1 MDAQEYKRKRKRK
14 GSLVMNKDVYGILGD
29 LTAEILLEII
39 AECMDDYLYV
49 IDLQNNKM
57 EISQSALDRF
67 MISETYM
74 RNAKQEIMSVVYK
87 EDRTMFAKHMQAVMD
102 GKEKV
107 HDIHYRW
114 LDKNGLPV
122 WVNCR
127 GVVIDD
133 EDGKPGYLVGCLNET
148 GNQRRADNVT
158 GLLGGMEFCAY
169 LRSQKKPVTTGFL
182 MHIGIDDFAT
192 VNETHGSN
200 YGDYVLKS
208 VADCMKECLS
218 GNQRLYHLVA
228 DQYVIVDLD
237 STSMDDAIQLKK
249 KIGEKID
256 EFIIS
261 EKYEVVF
268 SASAGVIDASTVAE
282 GYEECRKKFEFSLK
296 KAKRMGKNNIYFY
309 RQEDYEKFQR
319 NGRIISA
326 LRNSI
331 ANGCEGFEV
340 YYQPIVDCVSGRVI
354 GAEALMRYTMVT
366 EEGKEWLSPVEF
378 IPLLEKTGL
387 IIPAGRFVLNEA
399 AKMCREIQQ
408 YIPEFSVNVN
418 ISCYQIEHGKIADKI
433 LTAVRD
439 NGLMPDR
446 ICIEMTES
454 GFMDMTP
461 VFCKFRKV
469 LEENGIQFVI
479 DDFGTGYSN
488 LHCISD
494 MNPGYVKMDKDFT
507 AKAMSCERDYELFKK
522 IIEMVHSIGIHICVE
537 GIEKED
543 WHLKMKE
550 LQADYLQ
557 GYFFGKPCEKKKFM
571 EEFVCNPHNNGV
583 W

>member
-1 MDAQEYKRKRKRK
+1 
-14 GSLVMNKDVYGILGD
+14 MNKDVYGLLGD

-49 IDLQNNKM
+49 LDLQNNKM

-67 MISETYM
+67 IISETQM
-74 RNAKQEIMSVVYK
+74 RNAKQEIMLAVYE
-87 EDRTMFAKHMQAVMD
+87 EDRAMFEKHMQAVMD

-158 GLLGGMEFCAY
+158 GLLGGMEFCDY

-182 MHIGIDDFAT
+182 MHIGIDDFAA
-192 VNETHGSN
+192 VNGTHGSN

-218 GNQRLYHLVA
+218 GNQRLYHLIA
-228 DQYVIVDLD
+228 GQYVIVDFD

-249 KIGEKID
+249 RIGEKID

-268 SASAGVIDASTVAE
+268 SVSAGVIDASTVAE

-296 KAKRMGKNNIYFY
+296 KAKQMGKNNIYFY

-326 LRNSI
+326 LRSSI

-408 YIPEFSVNVN
+408 YIPEFRVNVN

-439 NGLMPDR
+439 NGLTPDR

-461 VFCKFRKV
+461 AFCKFRKV

-494 MNPGYVKMDKDFT
+494 MNPGYVKIDKDFT

-522 IIEMVHSIGIHICVE
+522 IIEMVHSIGIRICVE

-571 EEFVCNPHNNGV
+571 EEFVCNLRNKGV
-583 W
+583 

>member
-1 MDAQEYKRKRKRK
+1 MDAQEYKRKRKRE
-14 GSLVMNKDVYGILGD
+14 GSLVMNKDVYKIFGD
-29 LTAEILLEII
+29 MTAEILLEII

-49 IDLQNNKM
+49 IDLQNNTM
-57 EISQSALDRF
+57 EISRSALDRF
-67 MISETYM
+67 MISETHM
-74 RNAKQEIMSVVYK
+74 RNAKQEIMSVVYE

-127 GVVIDD
+127 GVVLDD

-158 GLLGGMEFCAY
+158 GLLGGMEFCDY

-182 MHIGIDDFAT
+182 MHIGIDDFTA
-192 VNETHGSN
+192 VNGTHGSN

-218 GNQRLYHLVA
+218 GNQRLFHLIA
-228 DQYVIVDLD
+228 DQYVIADLD
-237 STSMDDAIQLKK
+237 STSRDDAIQLKK

-340 YYQPIVDCVSGRVI
+340 YYQPIVDCISGRVI

-366 EEGKEWLSPVEF
+366 EEGEERLSPVEF
-378 IPLLEKTGL
+378 IPLLEMTGL
-387 IIPAGRFVLNEA
+387 IIPAGRFLLNEA
-399 AKMCREIQQ
+399 AKMCCEILQ
-408 YIPEFSVNVN
+408 YIPEFKVNVN
-418 ISCYQIEHGKIADKI
+418 ISYYQIEHGKIADRI
-433 LTAVRD
+433 LAAVND
-439 NGLMPDR
+439 NGLAPDH

-461 VFCKFRKV
+461 AFCKFRKV

-494 MNPGYVKMDKDFT
+494 MNPGYVKIDKDFT

-522 IIEMVHSIGIHICVE
+522 IIEMVHSIGIRICVE
-537 GIEKED
+537 GIEEED

-583 W
+583 

>member
-1 MDAQEYKRKRKRK
+1 
-14 GSLVMNKDVYGILGD
+14 MNKDVYGILGD
-29 LTAEILLEII
+29 LTAEVLLEII

-49 IDLQNNKM
+49 LDLQNNKM

-74 RNAKQEIMSVVYK
+74 RNAKQEIMSAVYE
-87 EDRTMFAKHMQAVMD
+87 EDRAMFEKHMQAVMD

-158 GLLGGMEFCAY
+158 GLLGGMEFCDY

-182 MHIGIDDFAT
+182 MHIGIDDFAA
-192 VNETHGSN
+192 VNGTHGSN

-218 GNQRLYHLVA
+218 GNQRLFHLIA

-261 EKYEVVF
+261 EQYEVVF

-296 KAKRMGKNNIYFY
+296 KAKQMGKNNIYFY

-326 LRNSI
+326 LRSSI

-408 YIPEFSVNVN
+408 YIPKFRVNVN

-439 NGLMPDR
+439 NGLTPDR

-461 VFCKFRKV
+461 AFCKFRKV

-522 IIEMVHSIGIHICVE
+522 IIEMVHSIGIRICVE
-537 GIEKED
+537 GIEEED

-571 EEFVCNPHNNGV
+571 EEFVCNLHNNGV
-583 W
+583 

>member
-1 MDAQEYKRKRKRK
+1 
-14 GSLVMNKDVYGILGD
+14 MNKDVYGILGD

-49 IDLQNNKM
+49 LDLQNNKM

-74 RNAKQEIMSVVYK
+74 RNAKQEIMSVVYE
-87 EDRTMFAKHMQAVMD
+87 EDRAMFEKHMQAVMD

-127 GVVIDD
+127 GVVLDD

-158 GLLGGMEFCAY
+158 GLLGGMEFCDY

-182 MHIGIDDFAT
+182 MHIGIDDFAA
-192 VNETHGSN
+192 VNGTHGSN

-218 GNQRLYHLVA
+218 ENQRLFHLIA
-228 DQYVIVDLD
+228 GQYVIVDLD

-268 SASAGVIDASTVAE
+268 SVSAGVIDASTVAE

-296 KAKRMGKNNIYFY
+296 KAKQMGKNNIYFY

-326 LRNSI
+326 LRSSI

-408 YIPEFSVNVN
+408 YIPEFRVNVN

-439 NGLMPDR
+439 NGLRPDR

-461 VFCKFRKV
+461 AFCKFRKV

-522 IIEMVHSIGIHICVE
+522 IIEMVHSIGIRICVE
-537 GIEKED
+537 GIEEED

-571 EEFVCNPHNNGV
+571 EEFVCNLRNKGV
-583 W
+583 

>member
-1 MDAQEYKRKRKRK
+1 
-14 GSLVMNKDVYGILGD
+14 MNKDVYGILGD
-29 LTAEILLEII
+29 LTAEVLLEII

-49 IDLQNNKM
+49 LDLQNNKM

-74 RNAKQEIMSVVYK
+74 RNAKQEIMSAVYE
-87 EDRTMFAKHMQAVMD
+87 EDRAMFEKHMQAVMD

-158 GLLGGMEFCAY
+158 GLLGGMEFCDY

-182 MHIGIDDFAT
+182 MHIGIDDFAA
-192 VNETHGSN
+192 VNGTHGSN

-218 GNQRLYHLVA
+218 GNQRLFHLIA

-249 KIGEKID
+249 KICEKID

-261 EKYEVVF
+261 EQYEVVF

-296 KAKRMGKNNIYFY
+296 KAKQMGKNNIYFY

-326 LRNSI
+326 LRSSI

-408 YIPEFSVNVN
+408 YIPEFRVNVN

-439 NGLMPDR
+439 NGLTPDR

-461 VFCKFRKV
+461 AFCKFRKV

-537 GIEKED
+537 GIEEED

-571 EEFVCNPHNNGV
+571 EEFVCNLRNKGV
-583 W
+583 

>member
-1 MDAQEYKRKRKRK
+1 
-14 GSLVMNKDVYGILGD
+14 MNKDVYGILGD
-29 LTAEILLEII
+29 LTAEVLLEII

-49 IDLQNNKM
+49 LDLQNNKM

-74 RNAKQEIMSVVYK
+74 RNAKQEIMSAVYE
-87 EDRTMFAKHMQAVMD
+87 EDRAMFEKHMQAVMD

-148 GNQRRADNVT
+148 GNQRRAENVT
-158 GLLGGMEFCAY
+158 GLLGGLEFCDY

-182 MHIGIDDFAT
+182 MHIGIDDFAA
-192 VNETHGSN
+192 VNGTHGSN

-218 GNQRLYHLVA
+218 ENQRLFHLIA
-228 DQYVIVDLD
+228 GQYVIVDLD

-249 KIGEKID
+249 RIGEKID

-268 SASAGVIDASTVAE
+268 SVSAGVIDASTVAE

-296 KAKRMGKNNIYFY
+296 KAKQMGKNNIYFY

-326 LRNSI
+326 LRSSI

-387 IIPAGRFVLNEA
+387 IIPAGRLVLNEA

-408 YIPEFSVNVN
+408 YIPEFRVNVN

-439 NGLMPDR
+439 NGLTPDR

-461 VFCKFRKV
+461 AFCKFRKV

-522 IIEMVHSIGIHICVE
+522 IIEMVHSIGIRICVE
-537 GIEKED
+537 GIEEED

-571 EEFVCNPHNNGV
+571 EEFVCNLRNKGV
-583 W
+583 

>member
-1 MDAQEYKRKRKRK
+1 
-14 GSLVMNKDVYGILGD
+14 MNKDVYGILGD
-29 LTAEILLEII
+29 LTAEVLLEII

-49 IDLQNNKM
+49 LDLQNNKM

-74 RNAKQEIMSVVYK
+74 RNAKQEIMSAVYE
-87 EDRTMFAKHMQAVMD
+87 EDRAMFEKHMQAVMD

-158 GLLGGMEFCAY
+158 GLLGGMEFCDY

-182 MHIGIDDFAT
+182 MHIGIDDFAA
-192 VNETHGSN
+192 VNGTHGSN

-218 GNQRLYHLVA
+218 ENQRLYHLIA
-228 DQYVIVDLD
+228 GQYVIVDLD

-249 KIGEKID
+249 RIGEKID

-268 SASAGVIDASTVAE
+268 SVSAGVIDASTVAE

-296 KAKRMGKNNIYFY
+296 KAKQMGKNNIYFY

-326 LRNSI
+326 LRSSI

-408 YIPEFSVNVN
+408 YIPEFRVNVN

-439 NGLMPDR
+439 NGLTPDR

-461 VFCKFRKV
+461 AFCKFRKV

-494 MNPGYVKMDKDFT
+494 MNPGYVKIDKDFT

-522 IIEMVHSIGIHICVE
+522 IIEMVHSIGIRICVE
-537 GIEKED
+537 GIEEED

-571 EEFVCNPHNNGV
+571 EEFVCNLRNKGV
-583 W
+583 

>member
-1 MDAQEYKRKRKRK
+1 
-14 GSLVMNKDVYGILGD
+14 MNKDVYGILGD
-29 LTAEILLEII
+29 LTAEVLLEII

-49 IDLQNNKM
+49 LDLQNNKM

-74 RNAKQEIMSVVYK
+74 RNAKQEIMSAVYE
-87 EDRTMFAKHMQAVMD
+87 EDRAMFEKHMQAVMD

-158 GLLGGMEFCAY
+158 GLLGGMEFCDY

-182 MHIGIDDFAT
+182 MHIGIDDFAA
-192 VNETHGSN
+192 VNGTHGSN

-218 GNQRLYHLVA
+218 GNQRLYHLIA

-261 EKYEVVF
+261 EQYEVVF

-296 KAKRMGKNNIYFY
+296 KAKQMGKNNIYFY

-326 LRNSI
+326 LRSSI

-408 YIPEFSVNVN
+408 YIPEFKVNVN
-418 ISCYQIEHGKIADKI
+418 ISYYQIEHGKIADKI

-439 NGLMPDR
+439 NGLTPDR

-461 VFCKFRKV
+461 AFCKFRKV

-522 IIEMVHSIGIHICVE
+522 IIEMVHSIGIRICVE

-557 GYFFGKPCEKKKFM
+557 GYFFGKPCEKRKFM

-583 W
+583 

>member
-1 MDAQEYKRKRKRK
+1 
-14 GSLVMNKDVYGILGD
+14 MNKDVYGILGD
-29 LTAEILLEII
+29 LTAEVLLEII

-49 IDLQNNKM
+49 LDLQNNKM

-67 MISETYM
+67 MISETQM
-74 RNAKQEIMSVVYK
+74 RNAKQEIMSAVYE
-87 EDRTMFAKHMQAVMD
+87 EDRAMFEKHMQAVMD

-158 GLLGGMEFCAY
+158 GLLGGMEFCDY

-182 MHIGIDDFAT
+182 MYIGIDDFAA
-192 VNETHGSN
+192 VNGTHGSN

-218 GNQRLYHLVA
+218 GNQRLYHLIA

-249 KIGEKID
+249 RIGEKID

-268 SASAGVIDASTVAE
+268 SVSAGVIDASTVAE

-296 KAKRMGKNNIYFY
+296 KAKQMGKNNIYFY

-326 LRNSI
+326 LRSSI

-408 YIPEFSVNVN
+408 YIPEFKVNVN
-418 ISCYQIEHGKIADKI
+418 ISCYQIEHGKIADRI
-433 LTAVRD
+433 LAAVND
-439 NGLMPDR
+439 NGLAPEH

-461 VFCKFRKV
+461 AFCKFRKV

-494 MNPGYVKMDKDFT
+494 MNPGYVKIDKDFT

-522 IIEMVHSIGIHICVE
+522 IIEMVHSIGIRICVE

-571 EEFVCNPHNNGV
+571 EEFVCNLRNKGV
-583 W
+583 

>member
-1 MDAQEYKRKRKRK
+1 
-14 GSLVMNKDVYGILGD
+14 MNKDVYGILGD
-29 LTAEILLEII
+29 LTAEVLLEII

-49 IDLQNNKM
+49 LDLQNNKM

-74 RNAKQEIMSVVYK
+74 RNAKQEIMSAVYE
-87 EDRTMFAKHMQAVMD
+87 EDRAMFEKHMQAVMD

-158 GLLGGMEFCAY
+158 GLLGGMEFCDY

-182 MHIGIDDFAT
+182 MHIGIDDFAA
-192 VNETHGSN
+192 VNGTHGSN

-218 GNQRLYHLVA
+218 ENQRLFHLIA
-228 DQYVIVDLD
+228 GQYVIVDLD

-249 KIGEKID
+249 RIGEKID

-268 SASAGVIDASTVAE
+268 SVSAGVIDASTVAE

-296 KAKRMGKNNIYFY
+296 KAKQMGKNNIYFY

-326 LRNSI
+326 LRSSI

-366 EEGKEWLSPVEF
+366 EEGKEWLSPVKF

-408 YIPEFSVNVN
+408 YIPEFRVNVN

-439 NGLMPDR
+439 NGLTPDR

-461 VFCKFRKV
+461 AFCKFRKV

-522 IIEMVHSIGIHICVE
+522 IIEMVHSIGIRICVE
-537 GIEKED
+537 GIEEED

-583 W
+583 

>member
-1 MDAQEYKRKRKRK
+1 MSR
-14 GSLVMNKDVYGILGD
+14 DVYKIFGD
-29 LTAEILLEII
+29 MTAEILLEII

-49 IDLQNNKM
+49 IDLQNNTM

-67 MISETYM
+67 MISETQK
-74 RNAKQEIMSVVYK
+74 RNVKQEIMSVVYE
-87 EDRTMFAKHMQAVMD
+87 EDRAMFAQHMQDLMD

-122 WVNCR
+122 WLNCR

-133 EDGKPGYLVGCLNET
+133 EDGKPEYLVGCLNET

-158 GLLGGMEFCAY
+158 GLLGGMEFCDY

-182 MHIGIDDFAT
+182 MHIGIDDFAA
-192 VNETHGSN
+192 VNGTHGSN

-208 VADCMKECLS
+208 VADCVKECLS
-218 GNQRLYHLVA
+218 GNQRLYHLIA
-228 DQYVIVDLD
+228 DQYVIADLD
-237 STSMDDAIQLKK
+237 STSRDDAIQLKK
-249 KIGEKID
+249 KISEKID

-261 EKYEVVF
+261 EQYEVVF

-296 KAKRMGKNNIYFY
+296 MAKRMGKNNIYFY

-366 EEGKEWLSPVEF
+366 EEGEERLSPVEF

-387 IIPAGRFVLNEA
+387 IIPAGRFLLNEA

-408 YIPEFSVNVN
+408 YIPEFKVNVN
-418 ISCYQIEHGKIADKI
+418 ISYYQIEHGKIADRI
-433 LTAVRD
+433 LAAVND
-439 NGLMPDR
+439 NGLAPDH
-446 ICIEMTES
+446 ISIEMTES

-461 VFCKFRKV
+461 AFCKFRKV

-507 AKAMSCERDYELFKK
+507 AKAMSSERDYELFKK
-522 IIEMVHSIGIHICVE
+522 IIEMVHSIGIRICVE
-537 GIEKED
+537 GIEEED

-571 EEFVCNPHNNGV
+571 EEFVYNLRNNGV
-583 W
+583 

>member
-29 LTAEILLEII
+29 LTAEVLLEII

-49 IDLQNNKM
+49 LDLQNNKM

-74 RNAKQEIMSVVYK
+74 RNAKQEIMSAVYE
-87 EDRTMFAKHMQAVMD
+87 EDRAMFEKHMQAVMD

-158 GLLGGMEFCAY
+158 GLLGGMEFCDY

-182 MHIGIDDFAT
+182 MHIGIDDFAA
-192 VNETHGSN
+192 VNGTHGSN

-218 GNQRLYHLVA
+218 GNQRLFHLIA
-228 DQYVIVDLD
+228 DQYVIADLD
-237 STSMDDAIQLKK
+237 STSRDDAIQLKK

-296 KAKRMGKNNIYFY
+296 MAKRMGKNNIYFY

-366 EEGKEWLSPVEF
+366 EEGEERLSPVEF
-378 IPLLEKTGL
+378 IPLLEMTGL
-387 IIPAGRFVLNEA
+387 IIPAGRFLLNEA
-399 AKMCREIQQ
+399 AKMCCEILQ
-408 YIPEFSVNVN
+408 YIPEFKVNVN

-433 LTAVRD
+433 LAAVND
-439 NGLMPDR
+439 NGLAPDH

-461 VFCKFRKV
+461 AFCKFRKV

-494 MNPGYVKMDKDFT
+494 MNPGYVKIDKDFT

-522 IIEMVHSIGIHICVE
+522 IIEMVHSIGIRICVE
-537 GIEKED
+537 GIEEED

-571 EEFVCNPHNNGV
+571 EEFVYNLRNNGV
-583 W
+583 

>member
-1 MDAQEYKRKRKRK
+1 
-14 GSLVMNKDVYGILGD
+14 MNKDVYGILGD
-29 LTAEILLEII
+29 LTAEVLLEII

-49 IDLQNNKM
+49 LDLQNNKM

-74 RNAKQEIMSVVYK
+74 RNAKQEIMSAVYE
-87 EDRTMFAKHMQAVMD
+87 EDRAMFAKHMQAVMD

-158 GLLGGMEFCAY
+158 GLLGGMEFCDY

-182 MHIGIDDFAT
+182 MHIGIDDFAA
-192 VNETHGSN
+192 VNGTHGSN

-218 GNQRLYHLVA
+218 ENQRLFHLIA
-228 DQYVIVDLD
+228 GQYVIVDLD

-249 KIGEKID
+249 RIGEKID

-268 SASAGVIDASTVAE
+268 SVSAGVIDASTVAE

-296 KAKRMGKNNIYFY
+296 KAKQMGKNNIYFY

-326 LRNSI
+326 LRSSI

-408 YIPEFSVNVN
+408 YIPEFRVNVN

-439 NGLMPDR
+439 NGLTPDR

-461 VFCKFRKV
+461 AFCKFRKV

-522 IIEMVHSIGIHICVE
+522 IIEMVHSIGIRICVE
-537 GIEKED
+537 GIEEED

-571 EEFVCNPHNNGV
+571 EEFVCNLRNKGV
-583 W
+583 

>member
-67 MISETYM
+67 MISEKHV
-74 RNAKQEIMSVVYK
+74 RNVKQEIMSVVYE

-114 LDKNGLPV
+114 LDKNGLLV

-326 LRNSI
+326 LRSSI

-439 NGLMPDR
+439 NGLTSDR

-522 IIEMVHSIGIHICVE
+522 IIEMVHSIGIRICVE

>member
-1 MDAQEYKRKRKRK
+1 
-14 GSLVMNKDVYGILGD
+14 MNKDVYGILGD
-29 LTAEILLEII
+29 LTAEVLLEII

-49 IDLQNNKM
+49 LDLQNNKM

-74 RNAKQEIMSVVYK
+74 RNAKQEIMSAVYE
-87 EDRTMFAKHMQAVMD
+87 EDRAMFEKHMQAVMD

-158 GLLGGMEFCAY
+158 GLLGGMEFCDY

-182 MHIGIDDFAT
+182 MHIGIDDFAA
-192 VNETHGSN
+192 VNGTHGSN

-218 GNQRLYHLVA
+218 GNQRLFHLIA

-331 ANGCEGFEV
+331 VNGCEGFEV

-439 NGLMPDR
+439 NGLTPDC

-522 IIEMVHSIGIHICVE
+522 IIEMVHSIGIRICVE
-537 GIEKED
+537 GIEEED

-571 EEFVCNPHNNGV
+571 EEFVCNLRNKGV
-583 W
+583 

>member
-1 MDAQEYKRKRKRK
+1 
-14 GSLVMNKDVYGILGD
+14 MNKDVYGILGD
-29 LTAEILLEII
+29 LTAEVLLEII

-49 IDLQNNKM
+49 LDLQNNKM

-74 RNAKQEIMSVVYK
+74 RNAKQEIMSAVYE
-87 EDRTMFAKHMQAVMD
+87 EDRAMFEKHMQAVMD

-158 GLLGGMEFCAY
+158 GLLGGMEFCDY

-182 MHIGIDDFAT
+182 MHIGIDDFAA
-192 VNETHGSN
+192 VNGTHGSN

-218 GNQRLYHLVA
+218 GNQRLFHLIA

-237 STSMDDAIQLKK
+237 STSIDDAIQLKK

-261 EKYEVVF
+261 EQYEVVF

-296 KAKRMGKNNIYFY
+296 KAKQMGKNNIYFY

-326 LRNSI
+326 LRSSI

-408 YIPEFSVNVN
+408 YIPEFRVNVN

-439 NGLMPDR
+439 NGLTPDR

-461 VFCKFRKV
+461 AFCKFRKV

-522 IIEMVHSIGIHICVE
+522 IIEMVHSIGIRICVE
-537 GIEKED
+537 GIEEED

-571 EEFVCNPHNNGV
+571 EEFVCNLRNKGV
-583 W
+583 

>member
-1 MDAQEYKRKRKRK
+1 MINDIFKVFGEQ
-14 GSLVMNKDVYGILGD
+14 
-29 LTAEILLEII
+29 TAEILFQII
-39 AECMDDYLYV
+39 TECMDDYLY
-49 IDLQNNKM
+49 IFDLQNNIF
-57 EISQSALDRF
+57 EISQSAVERF
-67 MISETYM
+67 
-74 RNAKQEIMSVVYK
+74 NMSKNVLTDAANEVMKVVYE
-87 EDRTMFAKHMQAVMD
+87 EDRRMLAKHLAD
-102 GKEKV
+102 ICEGRENV
-107 HDIHYRW
+107 HNLHYRW
-114 LDKNGLPV
+114 LDKEGMPV
-122 WVNCR
+122 WINSR
-127 GVVIDD
+127 GIVIIDQQ
-133 EDGKPGYLVGCLNET
+133 GKAEYLVGCLNET
-148 GNQRRADNVT
+148 GNRRRADNVT
-158 GLLGGMEFCAY
+158 GLLGGPEFLAY
-169 LRSQKKPVTTGFL
+169 LRGQKEPITKGFF
-182 MHIGIDDFAT
+182 MHVGIDDFGAI
-192 VNETHGSN
+192 NSSRGAGYGN
-200 YGDYVLKS
+200 YILRS
-208 VADCMKECLS
+208 VAGCMKECLS
-218 GNQRLYHLVA
+218 DKQRIYHLVA
-228 DQYVIVDLD
+228 DQYVIVDLEA
-237 STSMDDAIQLKK
+237 SSAEDAVALK
-249 KIGEKID
+249 EKITD
-256 EFIIS
+256 KLRNFIVAENYEAIFSIS
-261 EKYEVVF
+261 I
-268 SASAGVIDASTVAE
+268 GVIDAETFCE
-282 GYEECRKKFEFSLK
+282 GTEECRKKFEFSLK

-433 LTAVRD
+433 LTEVRD
-439 NGLMPDR
+439 NGLTPDR

-522 IIEMVHSIGIHICVE
+522 IIEMVHSIGIRICVE

>member
-1 MDAQEYKRKRKRK
+1 
-14 GSLVMNKDVYGILGD
+14 MNKDVYGILGD
-29 LTAEILLEII
+29 LTAEVLLEII

-49 IDLQNNKM
+49 LDLQNNKM

-74 RNAKQEIMSVVYK
+74 RNAKQEIMSAVYE
-87 EDRTMFAKHMQAVMD
+87 EDRAMFEKHMQAVMD

-182 MHIGIDDFAT
+182 MHIGIDDFAA
-192 VNETHGSN
+192 VNGTHGSN

-218 GNQRLYHLVA
+218 ENQRLYHLIA
-228 DQYVIVDLD
+228 GQYVIVDLD

-249 KIGEKID
+249 RIGEKID

-268 SASAGVIDASTVAE
+268 SVSAGVIDASTVAE

-296 KAKRMGKNNIYFY
+296 KAKQMGKNNIYFY

-326 LRNSI
+326 LRSSI

-408 YIPEFSVNVN
+408 YIPEFKVNVN
-418 ISCYQIEHGKIADKI
+418 ISYYQIEHGKIADKI
-433 LTAVRD
+433 LAAVRD
-439 NGLMPDR
+439 NGLTPDC

-469 LEENGIQFVI
+469 LEENRIQFVI

-494 MNPGYVKMDKDFT
+494 MNPGYVKIDKDFT

-522 IIEMVHSIGIHICVE
+522 IIEMVHSIGIRICVE

-557 GYFFGKPCEKKKFM
+557 GYFFGKPCEKRKFM

-583 W
+583 

>member
-1 MDAQEYKRKRKRK
+1 
-14 GSLVMNKDVYGILGD
+14 MNKDVYGILGD
-29 LTAEILLEII
+29 LTAEVLLEII

-49 IDLQNNKM
+49 LDLQNNKM

-74 RNAKQEIMSVVYK
+74 RNAKQEIMSAVYE
-87 EDRTMFAKHMQAVMD
+87 EDRAMFEKHMQAVMD

-158 GLLGGMEFCAY
+158 GLLGGMEFCDY

-182 MHIGIDDFAT
+182 MHIGIDDFAA
-192 VNETHGSN
+192 VNGTHGSN

-218 GNQRLYHLVA
+218 GNQRLFHLIA

-261 EKYEVVF
+261 EQYEVVF

-296 KAKRMGKNNIYFY
+296 KAKQMGKNNIYFY

-408 YIPEFSVNVN
+408 YIPEFRVNVN

-439 NGLMPDR
+439 NGLTPDR

-522 IIEMVHSIGIHICVE
+522 IIEMVHSIGIRICVE
-537 GIEKED
+537 GIEEED

-571 EEFVCNPHNNGV
+571 EEFVCNLRNKGV
-583 W
+583 

>member
-1 MDAQEYKRKRKRK
+1 
-14 GSLVMNKDVYGILGD
+14 MNKDVYGILGD

-49 IDLQNNKM
+49 LDLQNNKM

-74 RNAKQEIMSVVYK
+74 RNAKQEIMSVVYE
-87 EDRTMFAKHMQAVMD
+87 EDRAMFAKHMQAVID

-158 GLLGGMEFCAY
+158 GLLGGMEFCDY

-182 MHIGIDDFAT
+182 MHIGIDDFTA
-192 VNETHGSN
+192 VNGTHGSN

-218 GNQRLYHLVA
+218 GNQRLFHLIA
-228 DQYVIVDLD
+228 DQYVIADLD
-237 STSMDDAIQLKK
+237 STSRDDAIQLKK

-296 KAKRMGKNNIYFY
+296 MAKRMGKNNIYFY

-366 EEGKEWLSPVEF
+366 EEGEERLSPVEF
-378 IPLLEKTGL
+378 IPLLEMTGL
-387 IIPAGRFVLNEA
+387 IIPAGRFLLNEA
-399 AKMCREIQQ
+399 AKMCCEILQ
-408 YIPEFSVNVN
+408 YIPEFKVNVN
-418 ISCYQIEHGKIADKI
+418 ISCYQIEHGKIADRI
-433 LTAVRD
+433 LAAVND
-439 NGLMPDR
+439 NGLAPDH

-461 VFCKFRKV
+461 AFCKFRKV

-522 IIEMVHSIGIHICVE
+522 IIEMVHSIGIRICVE
-537 GIEKED
+537 GIEEED

-571 EEFVCNPHNNGV
+571 EEFVYNLRNNGV
-583 W
+583 

>member
-1 MDAQEYKRKRKRK
+1 
-14 GSLVMNKDVYGILGD
+14 MNKDVYGILGD
-29 LTAEILLEII
+29 LTAEVLLEII

-49 IDLQNNKM
+49 LDLQNNKM

-74 RNAKQEIMSVVYK
+74 RNAKQEIMSAVYE
-87 EDRTMFAKHMQAVMD
+87 EDRAMFEKHMQAVMD

-158 GLLGGMEFCAY
+158 GLLGGMEFCDY

-182 MHIGIDDFAT
+182 MHIGIDDFAA
-192 VNETHGSN
+192 VNGTHGSN

-208 VADCMKECLS
+208 VADCMKACLS
-218 GNQRLYHLVA
+218 GNQRLYHLIA
-228 DQYVIVDLD
+228 GQYVIADLD
-237 STSMDDAIQLKK
+237 STSRDDAIQLKK

-296 KAKRMGKNNIYFY
+296 MAKRMGKNNIYFY

-340 YYQPIVDCVSGRVI
+340 YYQPIVDCISGRVI

-408 YIPEFSVNVN
+408 YIPEFRVNVN

-439 NGLMPDR
+439 NGLTPDR

-461 VFCKFRKV
+461 AFCKFRKV

-522 IIEMVHSIGIHICVE
+522 IIEMVHSIGIRICVE

-557 GYFFGKPCEKKKFM
+557 GYLFGKPCEKKKFM
-571 EEFVCNPHNNGV
+571 EEFVCNLRNNGV
-583 W
+583 

>member
-1 MDAQEYKRKRKRK
+1 
-14 GSLVMNKDVYGILGD
+14 MNKDVYGILGD
-29 LTAEILLEII
+29 LTAEVLLEII

-49 IDLQNNKM
+49 LDLQNNKM

-74 RNAKQEIMSVVYK
+74 RNAKQEIMSAVYE
-87 EDRTMFAKHMQAVMD
+87 EDRAMFEKHMQAVMD

-158 GLLGGMEFCAY
+158 GLLGGMEFCDY

-182 MHIGIDDFAT
+182 MHIGIDDFAA
-192 VNETHGSN
+192 VNGTHGSN

-218 GNQRLYHLVA
+218 GNQRLFHLIA

-261 EKYEVVF
+261 EQYEVVF

-296 KAKRMGKNNIYFY
+296 KAKQMGKNNIYFY

-326 LRNSI
+326 LRSSI

-366 EEGKEWLSPVEF
+366 EGGKEWLSPVEF

-408 YIPEFSVNVN
+408 YIPEFRVNVN

-439 NGLMPDR
+439 NGLTPDR

-461 VFCKFRKV
+461 AFCKFRKV

-522 IIEMVHSIGIHICVE
+522 IIEMVHSIGIRICVE
-537 GIEKED
+537 GIEEED

-571 EEFVCNPHNNGV
+571 EEFVCNLRNKGV
-583 W
+583 

>member
-1 MDAQEYKRKRKRK
+1 
-14 GSLVMNKDVYGILGD
+14 MNKDVYGILGD
-29 LTAEILLEII
+29 LTAEVLLEII

-49 IDLQNNKM
+49 LDLQNNKM

-74 RNAKQEIMSVVYK
+74 RNAKQEIMSAVYE
-87 EDRTMFAKHMQAVMD
+87 EDRAMFEKHMQAVMD

-182 MHIGIDDFAT
+182 MHIGIDDFAA
-192 VNETHGSN
+192 VNGTHGSN

-218 GNQRLYHLVA
+218 GNQRLYHLIA
-228 DQYVIVDLD
+228 GQYVIVDLD

-249 KIGEKID
+249 RIGEKID

-268 SASAGVIDASTVAE
+268 SVSAGVIDASTVAE

-296 KAKRMGKNNIYFY
+296 KAKQMGKNNIYFY

-326 LRNSI
+326 LRSSI

-408 YIPEFSVNVN
+408 YIPEFKVNVN
-418 ISCYQIEHGKIADKI
+418 ISYYQIEHGKIADKI
-433 LTAVRD
+433 LAAVKD
-439 NGLMPDR
+439 NGLTPDC

-461 VFCKFRKV
+461 AFCKFRKV
-469 LEENGIQFVI
+469 LEENRIQFVI

-494 MNPGYVKMDKDFT
+494 MNPGYVKIDKDFT

-522 IIEMVHSIGIHICVE
+522 IIEMVHSIGIRICVE

-557 GYFFGKPCEKKKFM
+557 GYFFGKPCEKRKFM

-583 W
+583 

>member
-1 MDAQEYKRKRKRK
+1 
-14 GSLVMNKDVYGILGD
+14 MNKDVYGILGD
-29 LTAEILLEII
+29 LTAEVLLEII

-49 IDLQNNKM
+49 LDLQNNKM

-74 RNAKQEIMSVVYK
+74 RNAKQEIMSAVYE
-87 EDRTMFAKHMQAVMD
+87 EDRAMFEKHMQAVMD

-158 GLLGGMEFCAY
+158 GLLGGMEFCDY

-182 MHIGIDDFAT
+182 MHIGIDDFAA
-192 VNETHGSN
+192 VNGTHGSN

-218 GNQRLYHLVA
+218 GNQRLFHLIA

-261 EKYEVVF
+261 EQYEVVF

-296 KAKRMGKNNIYFY
+296 KAKQMGKNNIYFY
-309 RQEDYEKFQR
+309 RQDDYERFQR

-331 ANGCEGFEV
+331 ANECEGFEV
-340 YYQPIVDCVSGRVI
+340 YYQPIVDCASGCVI

-408 YIPEFSVNVN
+408 YIPEFRVNVN
-418 ISCYQIEHGKIADKI
+418 ISYYQIEHGKIADRI
-433 LTAVRD
+433 LAAVND
-439 NGLMPDR
+439 NGLAPDR

-461 VFCKFRKV
+461 AFCKFRKV

-522 IIEMVHSIGIHICVE
+522 IIEMVHSIGIRICVE

-583 W
+583 

>member
-1 MDAQEYKRKRKRK
+1 
-14 GSLVMNKDVYGILGD
+14 MNKDVYGILGD

-49 IDLQNNKM
+49 LDLQNNKM

-67 MISETYM
+67 MISEIHM
-74 RNAKQEIMSVVYK
+74 RNAKQEIMSVVYE
-87 EDRTMFAKHMQAVMD
+87 EDRAMFAKHMQAMMD

-127 GVVIDD
+127 GVVLDD

-158 GLLGGMEFCAY
+158 GLLGGMEFCDY

-182 MHIGIDDFAT
+182 MHIGIDDFAA
-192 VNETHGSN
+192 VNGTHGSN

-218 GNQRLYHLVA
+218 GNQRLFHLIA
-228 DQYVIVDLD
+228 DQYVIADLD
-237 STSMDDAIQLKK
+237 STSRDDAIQLKK

-268 SASAGVIDASTVAE
+268 SASAGVIDASTVVE

-296 KAKRMGKNNIYFY
+296 MAKRMGKNNIYFY

-366 EEGKEWLSPVEF
+366 EEGEERLSPVEF
-378 IPLLEKTGL
+378 IPLLEMTGL
-387 IIPAGRFVLNEA
+387 IIPVGRFLLNEA
-399 AKMCREIQQ
+399 AKMCCEILQ
-408 YIPEFSVNVN
+408 YIPEFKVNVN

-433 LTAVRD
+433 LAAVRD
-439 NGLMPDR
+439 NGLAPDH

-461 VFCKFRKV
+461 AFCKFRKV

-522 IIEMVHSIGIHICVE
+522 IIEMVHSIGIRICVE
-537 GIEKED
+537 GIEEED

-571 EEFVCNPHNNGV
+571 EEFVCNLRNKGV
-583 W
+583 

>member
-1 MDAQEYKRKRKRK
+1 
-14 GSLVMNKDVYGILGD
+14 MNKDVYGILGD
-29 LTAEILLEII
+29 LTAEVLLEII

-49 IDLQNNKM
+49 LDLQNNKM

-74 RNAKQEIMSVVYK
+74 RNAKQEIMSAVYE
-87 EDRTMFAKHMQAVMD
+87 EDRAMFEKHMQAVMD

-158 GLLGGMEFCAY
+158 GLLGGMEFCDY

-182 MHIGIDDFAT
+182 MHIGIDDFAA
-192 VNETHGSN
+192 VNGTHGSN

-218 GNQRLYHLVA
+218 GNQRLFHLIA

-237 STSMDDAIQLKK
+237 STSKDDAIQLKK

-326 LRNSI
+326 LRSSI

-408 YIPEFSVNVN
+408 YIPEFRVNVN

-439 NGLMPDR
+439 NGLTPDR

-461 VFCKFRKV
+461 AFCKFRKV

-522 IIEMVHSIGIHICVE
+522 IIEMVHSIGIRICVE
-537 GIEKED
+537 GIEEED

-571 EEFVCNPHNNGV
+571 EEFVCNLRNKGV
-583 W
+583 

>member
-1 MDAQEYKRKRKRK
+1 
-14 GSLVMNKDVYGILGD
+14 MNKDVYGILGD
-29 LTAEILLEII
+29 LTAEVLLEII

-49 IDLQNNKM
+49 LDLHNNKM

-74 RNAKQEIMSVVYK
+74 RNAKQEIMSAVYE
-87 EDRTMFAKHMQAVMD
+87 EDRAMFEKHMQAVMD

-158 GLLGGMEFCAY
+158 GLLGGMEFCDY

-182 MHIGIDDFAT
+182 MHIGIDDFAA
-192 VNETHGSN
+192 VNGTHGSN

-218 GNQRLYHLVA
+218 ENQRLFHLIA
-228 DQYVIVDLD
+228 GQYVIVDLD

-249 KIGEKID
+249 RIGEKID

-268 SASAGVIDASTVAE
+268 SVSAGVIDASTVAE

-326 LRNSI
+326 LRSSI

-408 YIPEFSVNVN
+408 YIPEFRVNVN

-433 LTAVRD
+433 LAAVRD
-439 NGLMPDR
+439 NGLTPDR

-461 VFCKFRKV
+461 AFCKFRKV

-522 IIEMVHSIGIHICVE
+522 IIEMVHSIGIRICVE
-537 GIEKED
+537 GIEEED

-571 EEFVCNPHNNGV
+571 EEFVCNLRNKGV
-583 W
+583 

>member
-1 MDAQEYKRKRKRK
+1 
-14 GSLVMNKDVYGILGD
+14 MNKDVYGILGD

-49 IDLQNNKM
+49 FDLQNNKM
-57 EISQSALDRF
+57 EISRSALDRF
-67 MISETYM
+67 MISETHM
-74 RNAKQEIMSVVYK
+74 RNAMQEIMSAVYE
-87 EDRTMFAKHMQAVMD
+87 EDRVMLAKHMQAVMD

-127 GVVIDD
+127 GVVIND

-158 GLLGGMEFCAY
+158 GLLGGMEFCDY

-182 MHIGIDDFAT
+182 MHIGIDDFAA
-192 VNETHGSN
+192 VNGTHGST

-218 GNQRLYHLVA
+218 GNQRLYHLIA

-237 STSMDDAIQLKK
+237 STSRDDAMQLKK
-249 KIGEKID
+249 RISEKID

-268 SASAGVIDASTVAE
+268 SVSAGVIDASTVAE

-296 KAKRMGKNNIYFY
+296 KAKQMGKNNIYFY
-309 RQEDYEKFQR
+309 RQEEYERFQR

-387 IIPAGRFVLNEA
+387 IIPMGRFLLNEA

-408 YIPEFSVNVN
+408 YIPEFRVNVN
-418 ISCYQIEHGKIADKI
+418 ISYYQIEHGKIADKI

-439 NGLMPDR
+439 NGLTPDR

-461 VFCKFRKV
+461 AFCKFRKV

-507 AKAMSCERDYELFKK
+507 AKAMSSERDYELFKK
-522 IIEMVHSIGIHICVE
+522 IIEMVHSIGVRICVE

-557 GYFFGKPCEKKKFM
+557 GYFFGKPCEKRKFM
-571 EEFVCNPHNNGV
+571 EEFVCNPPNNGV
-583 W
+583 

>member
-1 MDAQEYKRKRKRK
+1 M
-14 GSLVMNKDVYGILGD
+14 
-29 LTAEILLEII
+29 TAEILLEII

-49 IDLQNNKM
+49 IDLQNNTM
-57 EISQSALDRF
+57 EISRSALDRF
-67 MISETYM
+67 MISETHM
-74 RNAKQEIMSVVYK
+74 RNAMQEIMSAVYE
-87 EDRTMFAKHMQAVMD
+87 EDRTMLAKHMQAVMD

-148 GNQRRADNVT
+148 GNQQRADNVS
-158 GLLGGMEFCAY
+158 GLLGGMEFLDY
-169 LRSQKKPVTTGFL
+169 LRSQKKPVATGFL
-182 MHIGIDDFAT
+182 MHIGIDNFAAI
-192 VNETHGSN
+192 NGTHGSN

-208 VADCMKECLS
+208 VADCIKECLS

-228 DQYVIVDLD
+228 DQYVIADLD
-237 STSMDDAIQLKK
+237 STSRDDAMQLKK

-268 SASAGVIDASTVAE
+268 SASAGVIDAATVAE
-282 GYEECRKKFEFSLK
+282 GYEECSKKLQFSLK
-296 KAKRMGKNNIYFY
+296 MAKRMEKNNIYFY
-309 RQEDYEKFQR
+309 RQEDYERFQR

-331 ANGCEGFEV
+331 TNGYEGFEV
-340 YYQPIVDCVSGRVI
+340 YYQPIVDCASGRVI

-366 EEGKEWLSPVEF
+366 EEGEERLSPVEF
-378 IPLLEKTGL
+378 IPLLEETGL
-387 IIPAGRFVLNEA
+387 IIPAGRFLINEA
-399 AKMCREIQQ
+399 AKMCCEIQQ
-408 YIPEFSVNVN
+408 YIPKFKMNVN
-418 ISCYQIEHGKIADKI
+418 ISYYQIEHGKIADRI
-433 LTAVRD
+433 LAAAND
-439 NGLMPDR
+439 NGLAPEH

-461 VFCKFRKV
+461 AFCKFRKV
-469 LEENGIQFVI
+469 LEENRIQFVI

-494 MNPGYVKMDKDFT
+494 MNPGYVKIDKDFT
-507 AKAMSCERDYELFKK
+507 AKAMNCERDYELFKK
-522 IIEMVHSIGIHICVE
+522 IIEMVHSIGIRICVE

-557 GYFFGKPCEKKKFM
+557 GYFFGKPCEKRKFM
-571 EEFVCNPHNNGV
+571 EEFVCNPHNKGV
-583 W
+583 

>member
-1 MDAQEYKRKRKRK
+1 
-14 GSLVMNKDVYGILGD
+14 MNKDVYGILGD
-29 LTAEILLEII
+29 LTAEVLLEII

-49 IDLQNNKM
+49 LDLQNNKM

-74 RNAKQEIMSVVYK
+74 RNAKQEIMSAVYE
-87 EDRTMFAKHMQAVMD
+87 EDRAMFEKHMQAVMD

-182 MHIGIDDFAT
+182 MHIGIDDFAA
-192 VNETHGSN
+192 VNGTHGSN

-218 GNQRLYHLVA
+218 ENQRLFHLIA
-228 DQYVIVDLD
+228 GQYVIVDLD

-249 KIGEKID
+249 RIGEKID

-261 EKYEVVF
+261 EQYEVVF

-296 KAKRMGKNNIYFY
+296 KAKQMGKNNIYFY

-326 LRNSI
+326 LRSSI

-408 YIPEFSVNVN
+408 YIPKFRVNVN

-439 NGLMPDR
+439 NGLTPDR

-461 VFCKFRKV
+461 AFCKFRKV

-522 IIEMVHSIGIHICVE
+522 IIEMVHSIGIRICVE
-537 GIEKED
+537 GIEEED

-571 EEFVCNPHNNGV
+571 EEFVCNLRNKGV
-583 W
+583 

>member
-1 MDAQEYKRKRKRK
+1 
-14 GSLVMNKDVYGILGD
+14 MNKDVYGILGD
-29 LTAEILLEII
+29 LTAEVLLEII

-49 IDLQNNKM
+49 FDLQNNKM

-67 MISETYM
+67 KISETHM
-74 RNAKQEIMSVVYK
+74 RNAKQEIMSAVYE

-158 GLLGGMEFCAY
+158 GLLGGMEFCDY

-182 MHIGIDDFAT
+182 MHIGIDDFAA
-192 VNETHGSN
+192 VNGTHGSN

-218 GNQRLYHLVA
+218 GNQRLFHLIA

-261 EKYEVVF
+261 EQYEVVF

-296 KAKRMGKNNIYFY
+296 KAKQMGKNNIYFY

-326 LRNSI
+326 LRSSI

-408 YIPEFSVNVN
+408 YIPEFRVNVN

-439 NGLMPDR
+439 NGLTPDR

-461 VFCKFRKV
+461 AFCKFRKV

-522 IIEMVHSIGIHICVE
+522 IIEMVHSIGIRICVE
-537 GIEKED
+537 GIEEED

-571 EEFVCNPHNNGV
+571 EEFVCNLRNKGV
-583 W
+583 

>member
-1 MDAQEYKRKRKRK
+1 
-14 GSLVMNKDVYGILGD
+14 MNKDVYGILGD
-29 LTAEILLEII
+29 LTAEVLLEII

-49 IDLQNNKM
+49 LDLQNNKM

-74 RNAKQEIMSVVYK
+74 RNAKQEIMSAVYE
-87 EDRTMFAKHMQAVMD
+87 EDRAMFEKHMQAVMD

-158 GLLGGMEFCAY
+158 GLLGGMEFCDY

-182 MHIGIDDFAT
+182 MHIGIDDFAA
-192 VNETHGSN
+192 VNGTHGSN

-218 GNQRLYHLVA
+218 GNQRLFHLIA

-261 EKYEVVF
+261 EQYEVVF

-326 LRNSI
+326 LRSSI

-408 YIPEFSVNVN
+408 YIPEFRVNVN

-439 NGLMPDR
+439 NGLTPDR

-522 IIEMVHSIGIHICVE
+522 IIEMVHSIGIRICVE
-537 GIEKED
+537 GIEEED

>member
-67 MISETYM
+67 MISETHM
-74 RNAKQEIMSVVYK
+74 RNAKQEIMSVVYE

-326 LRNSI
+326 LRSSI

-378 IPLLEKTGL
+378 IPLLEKSGL

-408 YIPEFSVNVN
+408 YIPEFRVNVN
-418 ISCYQIEHGKIADKI
+418 ISYYQIEHGKIADKI

-439 NGLMPDR
+439 NGLTPNR

-454 GFMDMTP
+454 GFIDMTP

-522 IIEMVHSIGIHICVE
+522 IIEMVHSIGIRICVE

>member
-1 MDAQEYKRKRKRK
+1 
-14 GSLVMNKDVYGILGD
+14 MNKDVYGILGD
-29 LTAEILLEII
+29 LTAEVLLEII

-49 IDLQNNKM
+49 LDLQNNKM

-74 RNAKQEIMSVVYK
+74 RNAKQEIMSAVYE
-87 EDRTMFAKHMQAVMD
+87 EDRAMFEKHMQAVMD

-158 GLLGGMEFCAY
+158 GLLGGMEFCDY

-182 MHIGIDDFAT
+182 MHIGIDDFAA
-192 VNETHGSN
+192 VNGTHGSN

-218 GNQRLYHLVA
+218 ENQRLFHLIA
-228 DQYVIVDLD
+228 GQYVIVDLD

-249 KIGEKID
+249 RIGEKID

-268 SASAGVIDASTVAE
+268 SVSAGVIDASTVAE

-296 KAKRMGKNNIYFY
+296 KAKQMGKNNIYFY

-326 LRNSI
+326 LRSSI

-408 YIPEFSVNVN
+408 YIPEFRVNVN
-418 ISCYQIEHGKIADKI
+418 ISCYQIEHGRIADKI

-439 NGLMPDR
+439 NGLTPDR

-461 VFCKFRKV
+461 AFCKFRKV

-522 IIEMVHSIGIHICVE
+522 IIEMVHSIGIRICVE
-537 GIEKED
+537 GIEEED

-571 EEFVCNPHNNGV
+571 EEFVCNLRNKGV
-583 W
+583 

>member
-67 MISETYM
+67 MISEKHV
-74 RNAKQEIMSVVYK
+74 RNVKQEIMSVVYK

-326 LRNSI
+326 LRSSI

-522 IIEMVHSIGIHICVE
+522 IIEMVHSIGIRICVE

>member
-1 MDAQEYKRKRKRK
+1 
-14 GSLVMNKDVYGILGD
+14 MNKDVYGILGD
-29 LTAEILLEII
+29 LTAEVLLEII

-49 IDLQNNKM
+49 LDLQNNKM

-74 RNAKQEIMSVVYK
+74 RNAKQEIMSAVYE
-87 EDRTMFAKHMQAVMD
+87 EDRAMFEKHMQAVMD

-158 GLLGGMEFCAY
+158 GLLGGMEFCDY

-182 MHIGIDDFAT
+182 MHIGIDDFAA
-192 VNETHGSN
+192 VNGTHGSN

-218 GNQRLYHLVA
+218 ENQRLFHLIA
-228 DQYVIVDLD
+228 GQYVIVDLD

-249 KIGEKID
+249 RIGEKID

-268 SASAGVIDASTVAE
+268 SVSAGVIDASTVAE

-296 KAKRMGKNNIYFY
+296 KAKQMGKNNIYFY

-326 LRNSI
+326 LRSSI

-408 YIPEFSVNVN
+408 YIPKFRVNVN

-439 NGLMPDR
+439 NGLTPDR

-461 VFCKFRKV
+461 AFCKFRKV

-522 IIEMVHSIGIHICVE
+522 IIEMVHSIGIRICVE